1 MTVPGPA
8 PGWARQLTDPR
19 RLLRYA
25 VAGGLSA
32 LSHLGVLTALVELA
46 AVRPV
51 VASTVG
57 FVTSIAV
64 SYGLQRSWVFASR
77 GDHRRLLP
85 RFLTVTAVALLLNT
99 LVVHVGTEVLD
110 THYALVQLVAFAVI
124 PVSNYL
130 LNSLWTF
137 R

>member
-1 MTVPGPA
+1 MSAGLLDA
-8 PGWARQLTDPR
+8 R

-25 VAGGLSA
+25 VAGGASA
-32 LSHLGVLTALVELA
+32 LTHLGTTALLVETA

-51 VASTVG
+51 VASTIG
-57 FVTSIAV
+57 FVASIVV
-64 SYGLQRSWVFASR
+64 SYLLQRRWVFRSQVSNRAAA
-77 GDHRRLLP
+77 P
-85 RFLTVTAVALLLNT
+85 RFLTVTAIGFLLNASIVF
-99 LVVHVGTEVLD
+99 LGTEVFEV
-110 THYALVQLVAFAVI
+110 HYAPVQLVALVAI